1 MKNKKIIQKGCSIEV
16 SGAPQKNFTVKKG
29 VYDTKKHSVDF
40 RNPLAYLRVESKQEP
55 TFKIWNN

>member
-1 MKNKKIIQKGCSIEV
+1 MKNKKIIQKV